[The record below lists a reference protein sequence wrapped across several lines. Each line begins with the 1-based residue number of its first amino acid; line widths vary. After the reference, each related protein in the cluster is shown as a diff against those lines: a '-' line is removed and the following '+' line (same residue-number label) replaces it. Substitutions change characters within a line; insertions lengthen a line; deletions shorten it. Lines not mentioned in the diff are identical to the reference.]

1 MNSSSHFLPRHLS
14 LNFVGILKHVVKRVW
29 SHVQDLAP
37 SFQSY
42 STFNSNSSTHL
53 PHGPQAPVLESI
65 HHVLN
70 TLYIF
75 YAHNLVST

>member
-1 MNSSSHFLPRHLS
+1 MFKIWP
-14 LNFVGILKHVVKRVW
+14 
-29 SHVQDLAP
+29 Q

-42 STFNSNSSTHL
+42 FTFNSNSSTHSL

-75 YAHNLVST
+75 YAHNFVST